1 MTEDIIIVQ
10 ISSPIF
16 TGFRIK
22 FDRNLFLSLTEIE
35 IVFYCK
41 ESMKDFFSSNN
52 LYKLAEKCD
61 KLKLHFHEDI
71 KNPEKIVYLCS
82 HFTEE

>member
-16 TGFRIK
+16 SGFRIK

-52 LYKLAEKCD
+52 LYELAEKCD
-61 KLKLHFHEDI
+61 ELKLHFHEDI
-71 KNPEKIVYLCS
+71 RNPEKIVYLCS

>member
-10 ISSPIF
+10 ISAPIF
-16 TGFRIK
+16 SGFRIK

-41 ESMKDFFSSNN
+41 ERMKDFFSSNN
-52 LYKLAEKCD
+52 LY
-61 KLKLHFHEDI
+61 
-71 KNPEKIVYLCS
+71 
-82 HFTEE
+82 